1 MSEILAVFKIPS
13 EAVDIAPVFCELQK
27 DYEQTRSC
35 AWSAAHPQQMP
46 AWAYPLRRRE
56 TAKVPS

>member
-1 MSEILAVFKIPS
+1 
-13 EAVDIAPVFCELQK
+13 LQK